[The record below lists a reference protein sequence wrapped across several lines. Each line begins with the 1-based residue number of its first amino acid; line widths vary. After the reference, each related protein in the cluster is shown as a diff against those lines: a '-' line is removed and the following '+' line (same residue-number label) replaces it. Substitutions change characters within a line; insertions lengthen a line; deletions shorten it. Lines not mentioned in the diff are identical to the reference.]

1 MALTLVTAPP
11 GSGKTLWMVWRIL
24 QLVNERR
31 LVYTNIDGL
40 EIAGVLPIPDWT
52 DDWRDLPNDSVVVYD
67 EAQEHPAFDKYATV
81 TDKTKKAYYHD
92 IAHSLAIHRHF
103 GFDIYL
109 LTQSPNL
116 IAGHV
121 LGFVNKHIHL
131 RRNFG
136 FERATVYHF
145 IEAQT
150 NTKNPKKN
158 GQLENT
164 TTFTYPKSQSYF
176 ILDELTPSTLVLNLS
191 GIPAGN
197 YTKIKYGI
205 GVDKAQWEAGATG
218 QGDFLT
224 IAQAAEMMWSWSA
237 GYKFVAFEG
246 TFTSATVAAA
256 TQFKVHTGQTGTDY
270 NYAEVALDLPVDA
283 LVRTTITP
291 QIHIMADLSQ
301 IVDGTNT
308 INLSEGA
315 TIMGGA
321 KLALVTANI
330 ANMFEVEHVHND

>member
-1 MALTLVTAPP
+1 MKFQIKNILAVVAISVVLFSCTNNDDESITGEGSLKVEFDNIYKTADFAAN
-11 GSGKTLWMVWRIL
+11 T
-24 QLVNERR
+24 N
-31 LVYTNIDGL
+31 YTNSNGEIVSVSKVKYIVSNIVLTKADG
-40 EIAGVLPIPDWT
+40 
-52 DDWRDLPNDSVVVYD
+52 
-67 EAQEHPAFDKYATV
+67 
-81 TDKTKKAYYHD
+81 
-92 IAHSLAIHRHF
+92 
-103 GFDIYL
+103 
-109 LTQSPNL
+109 
-116 IAGHV
+116 
-121 LGFVNKHIHL
+121 
-131 RRNFG
+131 
-136 FERATVYHF
+136 
-145 IEAQT
+145 
-150 NTKNPKKN
+150 
-158 GQLENT
+158 

-224 IAQAAEMMWSWSA
+224 TAQAAEMMWSWSA

-246 TFTSATVAAA
+246 TFTSATVTAA